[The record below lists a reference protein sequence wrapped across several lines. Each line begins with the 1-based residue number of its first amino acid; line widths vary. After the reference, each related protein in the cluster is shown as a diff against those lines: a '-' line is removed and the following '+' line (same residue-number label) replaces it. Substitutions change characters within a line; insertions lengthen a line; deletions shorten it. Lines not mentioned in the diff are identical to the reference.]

1 MAESGVKHNK
11 SNHKS
16 SSSRTRSMIAVIWN
30 NGISK
35 YLDQHLTD
43 AKIDNTQ

>member
-1 MAESGVKHNK
+1 
-11 SNHKS
+11 
-16 SSSRTRSMIAVIWN
+16 MIAVIWN

-43 AKIDNTQ
+43 AKIGNTQ